1 MSKATR
7 IKQQNAREKVAA
19 QRAAARSAEIRRQ
32 VLLAG
37 GSVAVVIAIVLTFVF
52 IKLGNN
58 SSSGGSAS
66 STTGT
71 ALPASV
77 VNNVTGVPPGTLN
90 TVGIGSLSVVN
101 NVTGVPPATL
111 NTVGI
116 GSLAGGLPI
125 KAVSATPLT
134 SGGKPEMLYIGAEF
148 CPYCAA
154 MRWSMA
160 VALSRFGT
168 RSPLHGIYSS
178 SASGEVDPHTATPTF
193 YKSSY
198 SSNYLAFTPV
208 ENETVTHAQLQPTTP
223 AQQALWQKYGATANG
238 LGYPFIDIG
247 NKYVITGPLFD
258 PAVLAGMSWSQVAAA
273 LHNPS
278 SKVAQAADGAANLI
292 TAGICKT
299 TSGQPGSV
307 CTAPGVT
314 KASGSL

>member
-19 QRAAARSAEIRRQ
+19 QRAAARRAEIRRR

-77 VNNVTGVPPGTLN
+77 VSNVTGVPPGTLN
-90 TVGIGSLSVVN
+90 TVGIGSLS
-101 NVTGVPPATL
+101 
-111 NTVGI
+111 
-116 GSLAGGLPI
+116 GGLPI
-125 KAVSATPLT
+125 KAISATPLT
-134 SGGKPEMLYIGAEF
+134 SGGKPEMLYIGAEY

-168 RSPLHGIYSS
+168 LSPLHGISS
-178 SASGEVDPHTATPTF
+178 SSTDVDPHTATLTF

-198 SSNYLAFTPV
+198 SSKYLAFTPV
-208 ENETVTHAQLQPTTP
+208 ENETMTHAQLQPTTA
-223 AQQALWQKYGATANG
+223 AQQALWQKYDSSASG

-247 NKYVITGPLFD
+247 NKYVIKGPLFD
-258 PAVLAGMSWSQVAAA
+258 PGVLAGMTWAQVAAA

-278 SKVAQAADGAANLI
+278 SKVAQAVDGTANLI
-292 TAGICKT
+292 TAAICKT
-299 TSGQPGSV
+299 TNGQPASV
-307 CTAPGVT
+307 CTSSGVT

>member
-7 IKQQNAREKVAA
+7 IRQHNAREKIAA
-19 QRAAARSAEIRRQ
+19 QRAAARGAEIRRQ
-32 VLLAG
+32 VLIAG
-37 GSVAVVIAIVLTFVF
+37 GSVVVVLAIVLTFVF
-52 IKLGNN
+52 IKLGNR
-58 SSSGGSAS
+58 SSNGGSAAS
-66 STTGT
+66 SVTGT

-77 VNNVTGVPPGTLN
+77 VNNVTGVPASTLN
-90 TVGIGSLSVVN
+90 TVGVGSLS
-101 NVTGVPPATL
+101 G
-111 NTVGI
+111 
-116 GSLAGGLPI
+116 GGLPI
-125 KAVSATPLT
+125 RSISDTPLT

-168 RSPLHGIYSS
+168 LSPLHGIYSS
-178 SASGEVDPHTATPTF
+178 SSAGEVDPHTATLTF

-198 SSNYLAFTPV
+198 SSKYLAFTSV
-208 ENETVTHAQLQPTTP
+208 ENETVTHAQLQATTA
-223 AQQALWQKYGATANG
+223 AQQALWQKYDSSANG

-258 PAVLAGMSWSQVAAA
+258 PAILAGMSWSQVAAA

-278 SKVAQAADGAANLI
+278 SPVAQAADGAANLI
-292 TAGICKT
+292 TAAICKT
-299 TSGQPGSV
+299 TNGLPASV
-307 CTAPGVT
+307 CTSSGVV

>member
-19 QRAAARSAEIRRQ
+19 QRAAARRAEIRRR

-52 IKLGNN
+52 IKLGNKPGG
-58 SSSGGSAS
+58 SGSGGSV
-66 STTGT
+66 TGT

-77 VNNVTGVPPGTLN
+77 VNNVTGVPASTLD
-90 TVGIGSLSVVN
+90 TVGIGSLS
-101 NVTGVPPATL
+101 
-111 NTVGI
+111 
-116 GSLAGGLPI
+116 GGLPI
-125 KAVSATPLT
+125 KAISDTRLT

-168 RSPLHGIYSS
+168 LSPLHGIYSS

-198 SSNYLAFTPV
+198 SSKYLAFTPV

-278 SKVAQAADGAANLI
+278 SKVAQAVDGAANLL
-292 TAGICKT
+292 TAAICKT
-299 TSGQPGSV
+299 TSGQPASI
-307 CTAPGVT
+307 CTASGVT